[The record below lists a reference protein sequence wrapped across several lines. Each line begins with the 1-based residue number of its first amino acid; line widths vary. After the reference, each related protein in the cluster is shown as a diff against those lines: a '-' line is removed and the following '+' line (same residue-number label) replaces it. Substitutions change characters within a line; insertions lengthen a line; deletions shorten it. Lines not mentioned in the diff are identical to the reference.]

1 VPRYQPVD
9 PAQSFPE
16 LEERVL
22 ERWRERDVFHESIR
36 RREGRERFV
45 FYEGPPTANGRPGAH
60 HVLSRVFKD
69 VFPRY
74 RTMRGYFV
82 PRKAGWDCHGLP
94 VELEIERELGIKSK
108 EDIERYGIAEFN
120 AKCRASVL
128 TYIDEWNRLTER
140 IGFWI
145 DTDQAYFT
153 LSNEYIESVWWA
165 LSEVWKKGLLYQGHK
180 VVPYCPR
187 CGTALSSHEVA
198 QGYKDVVDPSVFVRF
213 PVRGE
218 EGVSLL
224 GWTTTPW
231 TLLSNAALAV
241 HPDVTYVRARVGG
254 EVLIVAEPLV
264 ERVLGEEGV
273 EVESRVTGAELAGTR
288 YEPPFPFISD
298 YGELGHS
305 VLEADFVTTEDG
317 TGIVHTA
324 IAFGEDDFQLG
335 ERYGLKLQNPV
346 KPDGTFDERMGPF
359 AGRGVKEADPDIVE
373 ALRSNGRLFREMAY
387 EHAYPHCWRCGTP
400 LLYYA
405 KASWYVRTTAVR
417 DQMLAENEKI
427 NWYPEHIKRGR
438 FGDWLEGNVDW
449 ALSRERYWG
458 TPLPMWR
465 CEQGHDH
472 CVGSREELLS
482 LAGSVPDDLHKPYID
497 AIEFPC
503 GECGGMMRRVPEVI
517 DAWWD
522 SGSMPFAQ
530 WHAPFD
536 GEDFPFPADY
546 ICEALDQTRGWFYSL
561 LAVSTLLYGQ
571 SPYRTVLCLGL
582 ILDPDGQK
590 MSKSRGNVVVPWDVI
605 DRHGADAMRWY
616 YFTSKQPW
624 DGYRF
629 SLDAVGE
636 SVRQF
641 MLQLWNTYGFF
652 VRYASL
658 PDRVP
663 GSQTDLDR
671 WVLSRLSATVE
682 QVIERLDDY
691 DTTSAGRAVSG
702 FVEDLSNWYVRRSR
716 RRFWDGDQAALD
728 TLEEC
733 LVTVAKLLAPL
744 VPFVSDAIYENL
756 DGSEPSVHLCD
767 YPVPGPRDVELE
779 QDMAV
784 AREAIELGR
793 AARAQ
798 AKLKVRQPLSE
809 AVVVA
814 AGRERASIERFAE
827 LLLEDLNVKAVRF
840 VSEAEELGRFELKPN
855 YRVLGP
861 RFGKRMP
868 AVADAVAALDAQ
880 RVASVLRAGGSVG
893 ISIDGSEHP
902 LGADDVQLVLQPLEG
917 YRVERAGT
925 HAVALS
931 LALTPEL
938 RREGLAREVVHAVQ
952 SARKSAGLNV
962 EDRIAL
968 MLGGDGELLDA
979 VRAHEAYVAGETL
992 ALSVA
997 YDGADGDGDAVSID
1011 GHEFVIRVERS
1022 SAQ

>member
-1 VPRYQPVD
+1 
-9 PAQSFPE
+9 
-16 LEERVL
+16 
-22 ERWRERDVFHESIR
+22 
-36 RREGRERFV
+36 
-45 FYEGPPTANGRPGAH
+45 
-60 HVLSRVFKD
+60 
-69 VFPRY
+69 
-74 RTMRGYFV
+74 
-82 PRKAGWDCHGLP
+82 
-94 VELEIERELGIKSK
+94 
-108 EDIERYGIAEFN
+108 
-120 AKCRASVL
+120 
-128 TYIDEWNRLTER
+128 
-140 IGFWI
+140 
-145 DTDQAYFT
+145 
-153 LSNEYIESVWWA
+153 
-165 LSEVWKKGLLYQGHK
+165 
-180 VVPYCPR
+180 
-187 CGTALSSHEVA
+187 
-198 QGYKDVVDPSVFVRF
+198 
-213 PVRGE
+213 
-218 EGVSLL
+218 
-224 GWTTTPW
+224 
-231 TLLSNAALAV
+231 
-241 HPDVTYVRARVGG
+241 
-254 EVLIVAEPLV
+254 
-264 ERVLGEEGV
+264 
-273 EVESRVTGAELAGTR
+273 
-288 YEPPFPFISD
+288 
-298 YGELGHS
+298 
-305 VLEADFVTTEDG
+305 
-317 TGIVHTA
+317 
-324 IAFGEDDFQLG
+324 
-335 ERYGLKLQNPV
+335 
-346 KPDGTFDERMGPF
+346 
-359 AGRGVKEADPDIVE
+359 
-373 ALRSNGRLFREMAY
+373 
-387 EHAYPHCWRCGTP
+387 
-400 LLYYA
+400 
-405 KASWYVRTTAVR
+405 
-417 DQMLAENEKI
+417 
-427 NWYPEHIKRGR
+427 
-438 FGDWLEGNVDW
+438 
-449 ALSRERYWG
+449 
-458 TPLPMWR
+458 
-465 CEQGHDH
+465 
-472 CVGSREELLS
+472 
-482 LAGSVPDDLHKPYID
+482 
-497 AIEFPC
+497 
-503 GECGGMMRRVPEVI
+503 
-517 DAWWD
+517 
-522 SGSMPFAQ
+522 
-530 WHAPFD
+530 
-536 GEDFPFPADY
+536 
-546 ICEALDQTRGWFYSL
+546 
-561 LAVSTLLYGQ
+561 
-571 SPYRTVLCLGL
+571 
-582 ILDPDGQK
+582 
-590 MSKSRGNVVVPWDVI
+590 
-605 DRHGADAMRWY
+605 
-616 YFTSKQPW
+616 
-624 DGYRF
+624 
-629 SLDAVGE
+629 
-636 SVRQF
+636 